1 MSLSDRYK
9 VPSSPGFSS
18 ILSKPHFKFNK
29 GSNLVFCK
37 ENSVKNPRLGVS
49 IKKRDYK
56 LATQRNMLKR
66 KVKNS
71 FMGFIADLPSV
82 DFVVLVGPGV
92 QPNDKK
98 TLSELWSNVEVK

>member
-1 MSLSDRYK
+1 MID
-9 VPSSPGFSS
+9 
-18 ILSKPHFKFNK
+18 IKFHQVLALVAYSQNQTL
-29 GSNLVFCK
+29 NLIREVIWFFCK